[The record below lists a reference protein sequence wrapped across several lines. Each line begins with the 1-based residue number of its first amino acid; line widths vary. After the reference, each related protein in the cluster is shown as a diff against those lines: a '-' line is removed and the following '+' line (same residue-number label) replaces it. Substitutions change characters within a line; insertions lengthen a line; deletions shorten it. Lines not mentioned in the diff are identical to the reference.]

1 MSPSLSAVTATREHF
16 IHQLVY
22 FDEQYPAF
30 FDNYLSG
37 LQDTE
42 RALIEKSIRRYTDTL
57 VELLEKEDDA
67 LFERLKAVVLIGS
80 RANVYYEEDGFE
92 ESFTVVYPSESDPDK
107 NRISFLS
114 PIGRQLLF
122 ATPDRSLTLDVPSG
136 KLQVVVREIRYAYIG
151 GFSTG

>member
-37 LQDTE
+37 LQDAE

-67 LFERLKAVVLIGS
+67 LFERLKSIVLIGS

-92 ESFTVVYPSESDPDK
+92 ESFTVVYPSESDPDM

-122 ATPDRSLTLDVPSG
+122 ATPDRPLTFDVPSG